1 MGQARFRPS
10 HVNATGFPEPERLSS
25 TSALRRVLSHPFVWM
40 RARHRSRG
48 FAASDPASDASS
60 RLPRSRAE
68 ELDPLECSPSSS
80 LEGSRGHAP
89 LVDFCNRCDPRA
101 RLRFVRAS
109 QDHATV
115 ARDAACSPEPGAFR
129 YRARAANGCVRDDS
143 VSRAAWPERQP
154 AEVCRARG
162 RCDDDRLALAP
173 PAAIAR
179 RGSFAPTRA
188 CLGHLVSPVRGPL
201 RWRVEAHRRLMGR
214 LVRTGLAFWSLPRP
228 SPPRLRLSGCPRERA
243 ASRAPPRR
251 GTRSAAPEVPSVA
264 GRCFRQGPCRSLHML
279 SPACGVKQ
287 RRLCVPLPLSCL
299 GRG

>member
-1 MGQARFRPS
+1 MGQARFHQS
-10 HVNATGFPEPERLSS
+10 HVNATSFPEPERLSS
-25 TSALRRVLSHPFVWM
+25 TSALQSSAFALFRFV

-48 FAASDPASDASS
+48 FTASDPASDASS

-89 LVDFCNRCDPRA
+89 LVDFCNRYDPRA

-109 QDHATV
+109 QDRVTV
-115 ARDAACSPEPGAFR
+115 ARDTACSPEPGAFR

-179 RGSFAPTRA
+179 AGALPQ
-188 CLGHLVSPVRGPL
+188 PVL
-201 RWRVEAHRRLMGR
+201 ASDTSCRLSVVR
-214 LVRTGLAFWSLPRP
+214 LDGESKRTGA
-228 SPPRLRLSGCPRERA
+228 
-243 ASRAPPRR
+243 
-251 GTRSAAPEVPSVA
+251 
-264 GRCFRQGPCRSLHML
+264 
-279 SPACGVKQ
+279 
-287 RRLCVPLPLSCL
+287 
-299 GRG
+299 

>member
-1 MGQARFRPS
+1 MRP
-10 HVNATGFPEPERLSS
+10 VFPNQ
-25 TSALRRVLSHPFVWM
+25 SAFHRRVLSGGCFRTSLFV

-60 RLPRSRAE
+60 HLPRSRAE
-68 ELDPLECSPSSS
+68 ELDPLECSSSSS
-80 LEGSRGHAP
+80 LGGSRGHAP

-109 QDHATV
+109 QDRATV
-115 ARDAACSPEPGAFR
+115 ARGAACSPEPGAFR

-179 RGSFAPTRA
+179 AGALPQ
-188 CLGHLVSPVRGPL
+188 PVL
-201 RWRVEAHRRLMGR
+201 ASDTSCRLSVVR
-214 LVRTGLAFWSLPRP
+214 LDGESKRTGA
-228 SPPRLRLSGCPRERA
+228 
-243 ASRAPPRR
+243 
-251 GTRSAAPEVPSVA
+251 
-264 GRCFRQGPCRSLHML
+264 
-279 SPACGVKQ
+279 
-287 RRLCVPLPLSCL
+287 
-299 GRG
+299 